1 MIAGLQKMT
10 LLDYPGK
17 VAATVFIGGCN
28 FRCPYCHNASLL
40 DPAND
45 AQEITEDTV
54 LAFLQSRK
62 GLLDGV
68 CVTGGEPLLWDGLEA
83 FLQKIKALGFLVKV
97 DTNGTRPDKLKA
109 LVQAGLVDTVA
120 MDLKHA
126 PDKYT
131 LATGIQADPLPAVK
145 DSVAYL
151 LTGPIPYEFRTTV
164 VKGLHQQDDLV
175 KIGQWIQGADVYF
188 LQNFQASPDVL
199 TPGLEGFE
207 MQELQAFADAIRP
220 YVPGIHIRGAA

>member
-40 DPAND
+40 HPAND

-54 LAFLQSRK
+54 LAFLKSRK

-83 FLQKIKALGFLVKV
+83 FLRNIKDLGFLIKL
-97 DTNGTRPDKLKA
+97 DTNGSRPAKLKT
-109 LVQAGLVDTVA
+109 LVAQGLVDVVA

-126 PDKYT
+126 PEKYA
-131 LATGIQADPLPAVK
+131 LAAGTKADILSAVRE
-145 DSVAYL
+145 SVEYL
-151 LTGPIPYEFRTTV
+151 LSGSVPYEFRTTV
-164 VKGLHQQDDLV
+164 VRGLHTTEDLV
-175 KIGQWIQGADVYF
+175 EIGKWIQGADAFF
-188 LQNFQASPDVL
+188 LQNFVNSQDVL
-199 TPGLEGFE
+199 TPGLQGLEAA
-207 MQELQAFADAIRP
+207 ELQAFADAVRP
-220 YVPGIHIRGAA
+220 FVPGVRVRGE

>member
-40 DPAND
+40 HPAND

-54 LAFLQSRK
+54 LAFLKSRK

-68 CVTGGEPLLWDGLEA
+68 CVTGGEPLLWEGLA
-83 FLQKIKALGFLVKV
+83 PFLRKVKDLGFLIKL
-97 DTNGTRPDKLKA
+97 DTNGTRPDTLKA
-109 LVQAGLVDTVA
+109 LIGEGLVDFVA

-126 PDKYT
+126 PDKYA
-131 LATGIQADPLPAVK
+131 LASGTKADVLPAVK
-145 DSVAYL
+145 ESAAYL
-151 LTGPIPYEFRTTV
+151 LSGAVPCEFRTTV
-164 VKGLHQQDDLV
+164 VQGMHTPEDLV
-175 KIGQWIQGADVYF
+175 EIGKWIQGADAYF
-188 LQNFQASPDVL
+188 LQNFTDAPDVL
-199 TPGLEGFE
+199 TPGLQGFE
-207 MQELQAFADAIRP
+207 MSELQALADAVRP
-220 YVPGIHIRGAA
+220 FVPGTRVRGA

>member
-68 CVTGGEPLLWDGLEA
+68 CVTGGEPLLWDGLEG
-83 FLQKIKALGFLVKV
+83 FLQKIKSLGFLVKV
-97 DTNGTRPDKLKA
+97 DTNGTRPGKLKA

-126 PDKYT
+126 PDKYAQ
-131 LATGIQADPLPAVK
+131 ATGIQADPLPAVK

-151 LTGPIPYEFRTTV
+151 LTGPVPYEFRTTV
-164 VKGLHQQDDLV
+164 VKGLHTQEDLV
-175 KIGQWIQGADVYF
+175 KIGQWIQGADAYF
-188 LQNFQASPDVL
+188 LQNFQASADVL

-220 YVPGIHIRGAA
+220 YVPGVHIRGAA